1 MDERKEIS
9 DDELLRLAGKAC
21 FKVSEE
27 PHFDADDA
35 WKSFLRKHQRRNLY
49 IKWASAAAVLLLV
62 LMSVFAIMKYNPRP
76 VTLFTAMKDIPQII
90 LIGEDD
96 FSQVITSTELDLTSH
111 LYSQQRTYT
120 IMTPVGKSLKVIL
133 PDSSL
138 VWMNAQ
144 SRVDYSR
151 TDCREIS
158 LDGEAYFQVKRDE
171 TSPFIVKFGEIKAK
185 VLGTSFNIRGYS
197 KEQMHITLLTGSL
210 ALESDDDMS
219 RIMEQGEDLTL
230 QQGDFLIRKIDE
242 VTEPLWTTGYFA
254 FDNVPLYDL
263 LCELGRW
270 YNINVVALDKDVVQ
284 RRIHFKCSRS
294 ERIDSLVEILNSVGG
309 FRIVHKGNT
318 LFIQ

>member
-1 MDERKEIS
+1 
-9 DDELLRLAGKAC
+9 
-21 FKVSEE
+21 
-27 PHFDADDA
+27 
-35 WKSFLRKHQRRNLY
+35 
-49 IKWASAAAVLLLV
+49 
-62 LMSVFAIMKYNPRP
+62 
-76 VTLFTAMKDIPQII
+76 
-90 LIGEDD
+90 
-96 FSQVITSTELDLTSH
+96 
-111 LYSQQRTYT
+111 
-120 IMTPVGKSLKVIL
+120 
-133 PDSSL
+133 
-138 VWMNAQ
+138 
-144 SRVDYSR
+144 
-151 TDCREIS
+151 
-158 LDGEAYFQVKRDE
+158 
-171 TSPFIVKFGEIKAK
+171 
-185 VLGTSFNIRGYS
+185 
-197 KEQMHITLLTGSL
+197 MHITLLTGSL

-309 FRIVHKGNT
+309 FRIVHKENT